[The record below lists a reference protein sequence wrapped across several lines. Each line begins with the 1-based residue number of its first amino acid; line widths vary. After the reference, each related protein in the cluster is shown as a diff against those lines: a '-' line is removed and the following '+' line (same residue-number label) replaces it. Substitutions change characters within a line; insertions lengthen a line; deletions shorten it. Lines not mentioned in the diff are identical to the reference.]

1 MNLVGK
7 GTYSMRYSSKFL
19 ILLFL
24 FFTNYLYTTDSS
36 SLEFDGL
43 QMAWVKLPKETSKEE
58 SVPTK
63 KTQATITEKPV
74 AAPTTKPPTQPTP
87 PAVIEPSKPAVQSV
101 PPAATVPLKP
111 LSPPTVRV
119 PPKPTILVPANSSVA
134 KPVDRINQGTNLATM
149 HTSQELQWMIGLGID
164 VGGDGLGKVY
174 FADGSAKPVNANQG
188 YVLNVGTLLRNGK
201 SRTFSTQLSVG
212 YKLGG
217 QWGDNGSVTWRS
229 IPIEVIE
236 FYQTENMRVGLGLG
250 YQLKPRLEVSI
261 PSSSY
266 TDQYN
271 NALGMIAQL
280 GWSPAKGH
288 FSIDLR
294 YTVAKFQSNSASNNA
309 TVKGNVAGLYTS
321 YKF

>member
-1 MNLVGK
+1 
-7 GTYSMRYSSKFL
+7 MRCSSKSL
-19 ILLFL
+19 ILLFF
-24 FFTNYLYTTDSS
+24 FFTNYLYAEDSS

-58 SVPTK
+58 SVPAK
-63 KTQATITEKPV
+63 KNQTTITEKPV
-74 AAPTTKPPTQPTP
+74 PAPTTKPPTQSTP
-87 PAVIEPSKPAVQSV
+87 DVVKKPPKPAVQSA

-111 LSPPTVRV
+111 LSPPAVTV

-134 KPVDRINQGTNLATM
+134 KPADRMSQDNNPVNV
-149 HTSQELQWMIGLGID
+149 HTSREPGWMIGVGFD
-164 VGGDGLGKVY
+164 VGGDELGKVY
-174 FADGSAKPVNANQG
+174 FANGSAKPVNANQG
-188 YVLNVGTLLRNGK
+188 YVLNVGTLIQNGK

-236 FYQTENMRVGLGLG
+236 FYQAENIRMGLGLG
-250 YQLKPRLEVSI
+250 YHLNPRLEVSI

-280 GWSPAKGH
+280 GWSPAKGYY
-288 FSIDLR
+288 SIDLR
-294 YTVAKFQSNSASNNA
+294 YTVVKFQPSSAGNN
-309 TVKGNVAGLYTS
+309 TIVKGNAAGLYTS